1 MLRATLKSLLARK
14 VRLLLSG
21 LAVVLGVMF
30 VSGAFVLTDTLGRSF
45 DAVFADAYE
54 GIDVNVAGKP
64 KVALGEM
71 QGEQVPATVPAATVQ
86 RVREVAGVAEATGVV
101 TTDGAQLIGSNGK
114 VVTSFG
120 PPQLGANWRGESDLV
135 KLREGREPRADDEIV
150 VNAALAQ
157 AGKVK
162 VGDRVGVLTPLSP
175 KETFTL
181 VGVFGYS
188 GDRDSI
194 GGVNEVA
201 FTTPVAQRLLLGAR
215 DVFTNVTVRAAD
227 GVDDTAL
234 RDDLARTL
242 GGDVEVKTGAQL
254 SADASASLKEGLS
267 FFNKILLGFAAVAL
281 LVGTFLIL
289 NTFSIIVAQRTRE
302 LALMRAIGASGRQII
317 GSVVLEA
324 VAIGLIASVLGLG
337 AGIGI
342 GALLAYVFGNLAG
355 GLTLAGIGVPSS
367 AVIGS
372 FAVGLVITVVAAL
385 LPALRASR
393 IPPIAAMQDVAN
405 PDRPLTRVTVT
416 GGVIT
421 GIGAV
426 LLFLG
431 LSGTADDNTL
441 AVILGG
447 VLFAFIGVALLTP
460 LISRPV
466 VSLLGAVFAW
476 SVPGKLGRL
485 NSGRNPRR
493 TAITAA
499 ALMVGI
505 ALVTGVT
512 VILDSAKGSIGA
524 LARDTIKAELVIS
537 GASGGSRPAS
547 FDPAVLAKAAALPGV
562 QLADGEYGDMGMV
575 DGKVTWLAASSDVS
589 ALQRIFGAKA
599 TAGDISRLG
608 PDQMLFSSDTAES
621 RNISVGS
628 KVTVQASRGEPRT
641 YTVSGIYQSSELTSP
656 VQLPPQAVQDFAIPK
671 PNQGFVQLAPGTP
684 VAGVQA
690 QLEALLADSPE
701 VSVADREAFIA
712 QQTGQLDSLLTMI
725 QILLALA
732 IVIAVLGIVNTL
744 ALSVLERTRELGLL
758 RAIGLRR
765 AQTMRMITV
774 EAVVI
779 SVFGALLGIVVGV
792 GLGAAVVRA
801 LKDDGIT
808 DLILPWGQMGLFL
821 LLAAVI
827 GVVAAVL
834 PAIRAARINVLGDR
848 ARLIPL
854 TAKGVPPVG
863 GTPSS

>member
-64 KVALGEM
+64 KVALSEM

-86 RVREVAGVAEATGVV
+86 RIAGVPGVAEATGVV

-120 PPQLGANWRGESDLV
+120 PPQLGSNWRGESDLV
-135 KLREGREPRADDEIV
+135 TLREGREPRADDEIV

-162 VGDRVGVLTPLSP
+162 VGDRVGVLTPLVP

-194 GGVNEVA
+194 GGVNEIA
-201 FTTPVAQRLLLGAR
+201 FTTPVAQRLLLGER
-215 DVFTNVTVRAAD
+215 DTFTNVTVRAAA
-227 GVDDTAL
+227 GVDDVAL
-234 RDDLARTL
+234 RDDVARTL
-242 GGDVEVKTGAQL
+242 GDGFEVKTGAQL

-355 GLTLAGIGVPSS
+355 GLTLAGIGVPAS
-367 AVIGS
+367 AVVGS
-372 FAVGLVITVVAAL
+372 FAVGLLITVVAAL
-385 LPALRASR
+385 LPALRAAR

-431 LSGTADDNTL
+431 LSGNAGDNTL

-466 VSLLGAVFAW
+466 VSLLGAIFAW

-524 LARDTIKAELVIS
+524 LAQDTIKAELVIS
-537 GASGGSRPAS
+537 GASTGPRPAS
-547 FDPAVLAKAAALPGV
+547 FDPAVLTKVAALPGV

-575 DGKVTWLAASSDVS
+575 DGKVTWLAASSDVT

-608 PDQMLFSSDTAES
+608 PDQMLFSSDAARS

-628 KVTVQASRGEPRT
+628 TVTVQASRGEPRT
-641 YTVSGIYQSSELTSP
+641 YTVSGIYESSELTSP
-656 VQLPPQAVQDFAIPK
+656 VQLPPQAVKDFAIPK
-671 PNQGFVQLAPGTP
+671 PNQGFIQLAPGTR
-684 VAGVQA
+684 VADVQP
-690 QLEALLADSPE
+690 QVEALLADSPE
-701 VSVADREAFIA
+701 VSVADRDAFIE
-712 QQTGQLDSLLTMI
+712 QQTGSLDSLLTMI

-834 PAIRAARINVLGDR
+834 PAVRAARINVLGAIAHD
-848 ARLIPL
+848 
-854 TAKGVPPVG
+854 
-863 GTPSS
+863 

>member
-1 MLRATLKSLLARK
+1 MFRATWKSLLARK

-45 DAVFADAYE
+45 DALFAD
-54 GIDVNVAGKP
+54 GFSDIDVTVTAKP
-64 KVALGEM
+64 KVALSEAE
-71 QGEQVPATVPAATVQ
+71 GEQVPTPVPASLVE
-86 RVREVAGVAEATGVV
+86 RIRENVPGAADAKGVV
-101 TTDGAQLIGSNGK
+101 NADGARLIGSNGK

-120 PPQLGANWRGESDLV
+120 PPQLGENWLGESDLV
-135 KLREGREPRADDEIV
+135 QLREGSREPRADDEIV
-150 VNAALAQ
+150 VNAALAE
-157 AGKVK
+157 AAKVK
-162 VGDRVGVLTPLSP
+162 VGDRVGVLTLEP
-175 KETFTL
+175 KKEFTL
-181 VGVFGYS
+181 VGIFGYS
-188 GDRDSI
+188 GGRDSI

-201 FTTPVAQRLLLGAR
+201 FTTPVAQRLMLGKPDTFTSITVTAADAVTPERVRDDVAHELGA
-215 DVFTNVTVRAAD
+215 DYQ
-227 GVDDTAL
+227 
-234 RDDLARTL
+234 
-242 GGDVEVKTGAQL
+242 VKTGKQAA
-254 SADASASLKEGLS
+254 ADQAASFKEALS

-302 LALMRAIGASGRQII
+302 LALLRAIGAGRRQII

-324 VAIGLIASVLGLG
+324 VVVGLIASVLGLG
-337 AGIGI
+337 AGIGV
-342 GALLAYVFGNLAG
+342 GALLAYLFGQLAG
-355 GLTLAGIGVPSS
+355 GLSLAGLGVPAA
-367 AVIGS
+367 AVIGA

-393 IPPIAAMQDVAN
+393 VPPIAAMQDVAT
-405 PDRPLTRVTVT
+405 PDRPLTKVTVAGT
-416 GGVIT
+416 IVSA
-421 GIGAV
+421 IGAV

-431 LSGTADDNTL
+431 LDGHAGDNTL
-441 AVILGG
+441 ATILGG

-466 VSLLGAVFAW
+466 VALLGAIFAW

-512 VILDSAKGSIGA
+512 VILDSAKGSIGK
-524 LARDTIKAELVIS
+524 LAQDTIKAELVIS
-537 GASGGSRPAS
+537 GSQSGPRPPS
-547 FDPAVLAKAAALPGV
+547 FDPAVLEKAAAIPGV
-562 QLADGEYGDMGMV
+562 QLVDGEYGDMAVVNGAR
-575 DGKVTWLAASSDVS
+575 TWVGASSNIA
-589 ALQRIFGAKA
+589 ALERIFGVKA

-608 PDQMLFSSDTAES
+608 PDQMLFSSDTAKS
-621 RNISVGS
+621 RNVSVGS
-628 KVTVQASRGEPRT
+628 QVTVQLSRGEART
-641 YTVSGIYQSSELTSP
+641 YTVSGIYQSSQLTNP
-656 VQLPPQAVQDFAIPK
+656 VVLPPQAARDFTIPQ
-671 PNQGFVQLAPGTP
+671 PIQGFVQLAPGAR
-684 VAGVQA
+684 VADVQP
-690 QLEALLADSPE
+690 QVETLLADSPE
-701 VSVADREAFIA
+701 VSVADRDAFIK
-712 QQTGQLDSLLTMI
+712 QQTSMLDTPLRMI

-779 SVFGALLGIVVGV
+779 SVFGALLGVVVGS

-801 LKDDGIT
+801 LKDEGIT
-808 DLILPWGQMGLFL
+808 DLILPWGQMGVFL
-821 LLAAVI
+821 GLAAII

-834 PAIRAARINVLGDR
+834 PAVRAARINVLG
-848 ARLIPL
+848 AI
-854 TAKGVPPVG
+854 AHE
-863 GTPSS
+863 